1 MASGGSDGS
10 LRFDTRVDTTGFE
23 QGISTL
29 SGAART
35 LQSDMER
42 AGNSIQRSFNGNS
55 RMTALNNQIEQ
66 TEAKIRRLTDEM
78 AELGRTQI
86 PTEEYKW
93 YQDQIDAANRK
104 LEGLISKQ
112 QKLDDMGESHNS
124 SRWKNLQYDIDQV
137 TRQLEVYRSEMQQL
151 EADGEAFT
159 SGADSAAYT
168 DKANRIQQLTSQ
180 LEVYRQRLLEVQ
192 ANEENV
198 RTPLQKF
205 VSVAQS
211 AFRNI
216 TRSTLRLARTIGSR
230 IVSAFNSAARSAI
243 KFAGSIGSKMSS
255 GIRNFVSGSRKMSS
269 ASNGVSRSILRL
281 SNMFKMLLIR
291 MAMRA
296 VIQGVKEGFQNLVQY
311 SAEANATVS
320 SLMSSMFYL
329 KNSFA
334 AAFAPILSV
343 VAPAL
348 NTLISMIATALN
360 YINQFFSA
368 LGGKTTFIKA
378 KKVNQDYAK
387 SLKGTGGAAKQAGKA
402 AKQAGQEAKKALA
415 PFDDLIQIQL
425 DANKDHS
432 GSGGGAGGGGAG
444 GISPANMFET
454 AEINKGISDFAKQL
468 KDMFNAGDFAGI
480 GKLIGEKINDAVA
493 KFTDFISWDR
503 IGGKITAFVTA
514 FTTMFNSLVATI
526 DWHAIGALIGTGVN
540 TIVHTLYLLLTQIDW
555 YALGRAVADG
565 LNGIVD
571 TIEWDLFG
579 ATIGEYFKARIE
591 GLRGFV
597 EKVNWE
603 DIGNAIATSL
613 NNMIAHI
620 PWEKLGLLIAESFNG
635 IIKGLRKAVE
645 RFEWSELGNNIA
657 LGLNTAVNNI
667 SWENLGL
674 LIAEGF
680 NGVLRTLL
688 RSVEG
693 FDWSELGSNMALG
706 LNTAMD
712 TISWEDIGL
721 LVAESFN
728 GVFNTFYTVVD
739 EFEWSTL
746 GEHIGT
752 SLSTLFTNF
761 EFGTVAESLSLF
773 VTGILDTLINI
784 VQTTD
789 WSKLAVGIETM
800 LTSIDWLGI
809 ASRLATLF
817 FSAIGMVFGVLAR
830 IVADLIIKGF
840 TKARDYFGKEIEDCG
855 GNVVLGFLKGIKDAL
870 VGIATWVYTNMIKP
884 FVDGVKNGFGIHSPS
899 KVMEEIGTYLW
910 EGFCKGIKSTFA
922 APINFI
928 KQNITDPFMN
938 GVKGLLGIHSPSTVM
953 QEVGGYTV
961 EGFNQ
966 GVSQKQSSTQS
977 VIQSWAKGIG
987 DWFASKLG
995 ISSGNSTEAQRWA
1008 TGTVTGFNQGV
1019 TINYKST
1026 QSAIE
1031 AWGNSIRLWFVSSGT
1046 SKGINKESWEK
1057 FALDII
1063 TGFKNKITSSFRDT
1077 QSPVELWADS
1087 IRKWFVSS
1095 GTGKGV
1101 NKESWEKF
1109 ALDIITSFKNKI
1121 SGSFKDTQKPIE
1133 VWSES
1138 IRKWFIS
1145 AGNSKGVNKESWEK
1159 FALDIITA
1167 FKTKIQ
1173 QSYKDVQVSI
1183 DQWADNIRK
1192 WFISTGENKG
1202 VNKESWTKFALD
1214 IITAFK
1220 AKIEQGH
1227 NASQTSMQTWSK
1239 HVAEWFWGDSN
1250 VNGNGGLYQSFYN
1263 MAKRVNE
1270 GFEKGISDFAHLAK
1284 DAIRRWARETLAEA
1298 EDELDIHSPSREFHS
1313 IAEYVVK
1320 GFNEGI
1326 ADMAKTSV
1334 SEARKWLNNVT
1345 DVFDGVDIGVP
1356 IGLNIPN
1363 ASSYIPNVAKGKIT
1377 PTGAGYVDTLKASY
1391 ENRDDVLGI
1400 LADKMQASNGSAEPS
1415 QIVIKFDSS
1424 LGALA
1429 RLLKPELDK
1438 EAKRK
1443 GVSLVLVGGN

>member
-23 QGISTL
+23 QGVSTL
-29 SGAART
+29 SGAARA
-35 LQSDMER
+35 LQSDMES
-42 AGNSIQRSFNGNS
+42 AGNSIQRSFSGNS
-55 RMTALNNQIEQ
+55 KMAALNNQIEQ
-66 TEAKIRRLTDEM
+66 TEAKIRRLAAEM
-78 AELGRTQI
+78 AELGQSQI

-93 YQDQIDAANRK
+93 YQDQIDATNSK

-112 QKLDDMGESHNS
+112 EKLDAMGVSHNS

-168 DKANRIQQLTSQ
+168 DRANRIQQLTSQ
-180 LEVYRQRLLEVQ
+180 LDVYRQRLAE
-192 ANEENV
+192 AGAKEK
-198 RTPLQKF
+198 TISAPLQKF
-205 VSVAQS
+205 ASIAQS
-211 AFRNI
+211 AF
-216 TRSTLRLARTIGSR
+216 S
-230 IVSAFNSAARSAI
+230 SATRSAI
-243 KFAGSIGSKMSS
+243 KFAKSIGASMASK
-255 GIRNFVSGSRKMSS
+255 IRSFVSDSRKMSN
-269 ASNGVSRSILRL
+269 ASNGVSKSILKL

-311 SAEANATVS
+311 SSEANATLS

-348 NTLISMIATALN
+348 NTLISMIATALS
-360 YINQFFSA
+360 YVNQFFSA

-425 DANKDHS
+425 DAAKDNS
-432 GSGGGAGGGGAG
+432 GGGGGAGGSGAG

-503 IGGKITAFVTA
+503 IGGQITAFVTA

-540 TIVHTLYLLLTQIDW
+540 TITHTLYLLLTQIDW
-555 YALGRAVADG
+555 YALGSAIADG

-571 TIEWDLFG
+571 TVDWELFG
-579 ATIGEYFKARIE
+579 STIGEYFKARIE
-591 GLRGFV
+591 GMRGFV
-597 EKVNWE
+597 EKVEW
-603 DIGNAIATSL
+603 DKIGDAISTSL
-613 NNMIAHI
+613 NNMVAHI
-620 PWEKLGLLIAESFNG
+620 P
-635 IIKGLRKAVE
+635 
-645 RFEWSELGNNIA
+645 
-657 LGLNTAVNNI
+657 
-667 SWENLGL
+667 WENLGL

-693 FDWSELGSNMALG
+693 FEWSELGSNMALG

-773 VTGILDTLINI
+773 VTGILDTLIKI
-784 VQTTD
+784 VQKTD

-809 ASRLATLF
+809 ASRLFTLF
-817 FSAIGMVFGVLAR
+817 YSAAGAIFGMLAR
-830 IVADLIIKGF
+830 IVADLIIRGF
-840 TKARDYFGKEIEDCG
+840 NKAKDFFGKEIEDCG
-855 GNVVLGFLKGIKDAL
+855 GNVVLGFLKGIKDAV

-884 FVDGVKNGFGIHSPS
+884 FIEGFKNGFGIHSPS
-899 KVMEEIGTYLW
+899 KVMEELATYVW
-910 EGFCKGIKSTFA
+910 EGFCKGIKSAFA

-928 KQNITDPFMN
+928 KQNITDPFVN

-953 QEVGGYTV
+953 QDVGGYTV

-966 GVSQKQSSTQS
+966 GVSKKQTTTQS
-977 VIQSWAKGIG
+977 IVQSWAKGVG

-1031 AWGNSIRLWFVSSGT
+1031 TWVNGIRLWFVSSGT
-1046 SKGINKESWEK
+1046 AKGINKESWNK
-1057 FALDII
+1057 FALD
-1063 TGFKNKITSSFRDT
+1063 
-1077 QSPVELWADS
+1077 V
-1087 IRKWFVSS
+1087 
-1095 GTGKGV
+1095 
-1101 NKESWEKF
+1101 
-1109 ALDIITSFKNKI
+1109 
-1121 SGSFKDTQKPIE
+1121 
-1133 VWSES
+1133 
-1138 IRKWFIS
+1138 
-1145 AGNSKGVNKESWEK
+1145 
-1159 FALDIITA
+1159 ITA

-1173 QSYKDVQVSI
+1173 ASHIDTQSPTET
-1183 DQWADNIRK
+1183 WALNVRK
-1192 WFISTGENKG
+1192 WFVDDSEAKG
-1202 VNKESWTKFALD
+1202 VNTKSWTKFATD
-1214 IITAFK
+1214 IINAFK
-1220 AKIEQGH
+1220 TKIEQGH
-1227 NASQTSMQTWSK
+1227 NASQSSMKTWSK
-1239 HVAEWFWGDSN
+1239 HVVEWFWGDSN
-1250 VNGNGGLYQSFYN
+1250 ADGSGGLYKSFYN

-1284 DAIRRWARETLAEA
+1284 SAIKKWAREAVEAAENV
-1298 EDELDIHSPSREFHS
+1298 LKIHSPSREFHT

-1326 ADMAKTSV
+1326 ADTAKTSV
-1334 SEARKWLNNVT
+1334 SEAEKWLSSVT

-1356 IGLNIPN
+1356 VGLNIPN

-1377 PTGAGYVDTLKASY
+1377 PTGTGYADTLKASY
-1391 ENRDDVLGI
+1391 ENRDDVLGM
-1400 LADKMQASNGSAEPS
+1400 LVDKMQASNGSAEPS